1 MKTHLL
7 TMGAKLP
14 ASGMSASAACKTNRG
29 HNVNVSR
36 DRRDVDC
43 KKCLQ
48 LPLSGYESE
57 IIDEIEIPETTTFHF
72 GPELDMIEPDARAW
86 CRRKVV
92 DIKDSYTTPI
102 REDVTCSR
110 CILKMSR
117 RTT

>member
-7 TMGAKLP
+7 ISGAKLH

-48 LPLSGYESE
+48 LPLSEYESE
-57 IIDEIEIPETTTFHF
+57 MVDDFELPETIIVHF
-72 GPELDMIEPDARAW
+72 GTDLDMIEPDARAW

-92 DIKDSYTTPI
+92 DIKGSYTTPV

-110 CILKMSR
+110 CILKMSK
-117 RTT
+117 